1 MIRSFPFYFVLTS
14 SSNGI
19 RVIRT
24 RPSRRPALLAVRVDD
39 THHRTIGTSNHEE
52 SPHDNHERSPE
63 DAELPLPVAVALVP
77 VVVEPHSGHGLEGHE
92 SAEEGSDERHQA
104 LEDGDA
110 AGDAVRDDG
119 DGARAAEPGRPVLPC
134 VGREV
139 FGAAQDAHHE
149 VFGCQLLVGQPCK
162 SLTEQRG
169 YCDKLT

>member
-1 MIRSFPFYFVLTS
+1 MC
-14 SSNGI
+14 SNGI
-19 RVIRT
+19 RVIGT
-24 RPSRRPALLAVRVDD
+24 RPRRGTTFLAVRIDD
-39 THHRTIGTSNHEE
+39 AHHGAVSASDHKE
-52 SPHDNHERSPE
+52 SSDNDHERSPE

-134 VGREV
+134 VGGKV
-139 FGAAQDAHHE
+139 FGTAQDAYHE
-149 VFGCQLLVGQPCK
+149 VFGSQLLAC
-162 SLTEQRG
+162 
-169 YCDKLT
+169 